1 MKKIDYALDYAQRG
15 WYVLALQNN
24 AKAPISHEL
33 QRNGCKDATVDENK
47 IKMLWN
53 LFPDANIG
61 VATGK
66 GSSLTVLDLD
76 GMEAVEQLQEI
87 QYEFPETY
95 TVKTPRGWHHYYQY
109 DSTIGQSAGKLTKCD
124 IRNDGGY
131 VVAAG
136 SVVDGVEY
144 TVARDFTVAT
154 SELPSVFKAGVEPPQ
169 KEWIDKLQNGA
180 ITEGQRNNTLFRYS
194 CMLRANKNLNS
205 SDIDVLVRKFNDE
218 RLVPPLP
225 IKEVEGIILQALSY
239 NQGESISFVGN
250 LIEPP
255 MIETQTD
262 RRCTFYWTDYDVR
275 VELSKINHKNTNTTC
290 RMKIW
295 YEGTMIFFNSYT
307 LYSEN
312 ARRVAH
318 QNLNNLVPL
327 IDWVGILQ
335 HITHVIDTSSERDG
349 DIVDIVKH
357 KRKEESPYLIY
368 PVIRENQ
375 ASIFYADGGSGK
387 STMALCLAASLA
399 TGESFI
405 QGLNPTNTEPIKTLY
420 LDWEADEDDVGDMI
434 DEVARGR
441 GIEIPNNLILYKH
454 MSGAFI
460 DRVDGLVDT
469 IVENNVKL
477 IIVDSLVG
485 SAGSDVN
492 DAEAARQYFQ
502 AVRSL
507 KVASIGITHTNREGS
522 LYGNRFFWNL
532 SRQVYRIHSVVE
544 TESNPI
550 VGMFHEKANRSQLN
564 APMAWEIEYGDLNS
578 EDNFIRYKPV
588 DIQTI
593 PELAKFT
600 GVREQ
605 IISVLKQGSM
615 NAEQISEYLGISLQK
630 TTSTLYQFKTNF
642 RLGQDR
648 IWELVD
654 EV

>member
-1 MKKIDYALDYAQRG
+1 MNKIDYALEYARRG
-15 WYVLALQNN
+15 WFVLALQDD
-24 AKAPISHEL
+24 AKAPISHEM
-33 QRNGCKDATVDENK
+33 QRSGSKVATNDENK
-47 IKMLWN
+47 IKMLWE
-53 LFPDANIG
+53 LFPNANIG

-66 GSSLTVLDLD
+66 ASGLTVLDLD
-76 GMEAVEQLQEI
+76 GMEAVEELQEI
-87 QYEFPETY
+87 KYEFPETY

-136 SVVDGVEY
+136 SVVDGTEY
-144 TVARDFTVAT
+144 TVTRDFSV
-154 SELPSVFKAGVEPPQ
+154 SEAQLPSVFKAGIEPPQ
-169 KEWIDKLQNGA
+169 REWVDKLQSGA
-180 ITEGQRNNTLFRYS
+180 ITEGRRNNTLFRYA
-194 CMLRANKNLNS
+194 CMLRANKNLDS
-205 SDIDVLVRKFNDE
+205 KDIDLLVRNWNDT
-218 RLVPPLP
+218 RLKPPLDN
-225 IKEVEGIILQALSY
+225 KEVEGILLQALSY
-239 NQGESISFVGN
+239 NQGEAISFVGN

-262 RRCTFYWTDYDVR
+262 RRCTFFWTDYDVR

-307 LYSEN
+307 LFSEN
-312 ARRVAH
+312 ARRIAH
-318 QNLNNLVPL
+318 QNLNTLVPL
-327 IDWVGILQ
+327 IDWIGILQ
-335 HITHVIDTSSERDG
+335 HVTHVIDTSSERDG

-357 KRKEESPYLIY
+357 KRKEQSPYLIF

-399 TGESFI
+399 TGQSFI
-405 QGLNPTNTEPIKTLY
+405 QGLNPTNTEPIKTMY
-420 LDWEADEDDVGDMI
+420 LDWEADDDDVGDMI
-434 DEVARGR
+434 DEVARGK
-441 GIEIPNNLILYKH
+441 GIEIPEGLILYKH

-532 SRQVYRIHSVVE
+532 SRQVYRIHSVIE

-564 APMAWEIEYGDLNS
+564 APMAWEIEYGDLQS
-578 EDNFIRYKPV
+578 EDNFIRYKAV

-593 PELAKFT
+593 PELARFT
-600 GVREQ
+600 GLREQ
-605 IISVLKQGSM
+605 IINVLKQGSM
-615 NAEQISEYLGISLQK
+615 SAEQIANYTGANIQK
-630 TTSTLYQFKTNF
+630 VNSTLYQFKINF
-642 RLGQDR
+642 KLGQDNV
-648 IWELVD
+648 WTLVD
-654 EV
+654 DM

>member
-1 MKKIDYALDYAQRG
+1 MNKIDYALEYARRG
-15 WYVLALQNN
+15 WFVLALQDD
-24 AKAPISHEL
+24 AKAPISHEM
-33 QRNGCKDATVDENK
+33 QRSGSKDATNDENK
-47 IKMLWN
+47 IKMLWE
-53 LFPDANIG
+53 LFPNANIG

-66 GSSLTVLDLD
+66 ASGLTVLDLD
-76 GMEAVEQLQEI
+76 GMEAVEELQEI
-87 QYEFPETY
+87 KYEFPETY

-136 SVVDGVEY
+136 SVVDGTEY
-144 TVARDFTVAT
+144 TVTRDFSV
-154 SELPSVFKAGVEPPQ
+154 SEAQLPSVFKAGIEPPQ
-169 KEWIDKLQNGA
+169 REWVDKLQSGA
-180 ITEGQRNNTLFRYS
+180 ITEGRRNNTLFRYA
-194 CMLRANKNLNS
+194 CMLRANKNLDS
-205 SDIDVLVRKFNDE
+205 KDIDLLVRNWNDT
-218 RLVPPLP
+218 RLKPPLDN
-225 IKEVEGIILQALSY
+225 KEVEGILLEALSY
-239 NQGESISFVGN
+239 NQGEAISFVGN

-262 RRCTFYWTDYDVR
+262 RRCTFFWTDYDVR

-307 LYSEN
+307 LFSEN
-312 ARRVAH
+312 ARRIAH
-318 QNLNNLVPL
+318 QNLNTLVPL
-327 IDWVGILQ
+327 IDWIGILQ
-335 HITHVIDTSSERDG
+335 HVTHVIDTSSERDG

-357 KRKEESPYLIY
+357 KRKEQSPYLIF

-399 TGESFI
+399 TGQSFI
-405 QGLNPTNTEPIKTLY
+405 QGLNPTNTEPIKTMY

-434 DEVARGR
+434 DEVARGK
-441 GIEIPNNLILYKH
+441 GIEIPEGLILYKH

-532 SRQVYRIHSVVE
+532 SRQVYRIHSVIE

-564 APMAWEIEYGDLNS
+564 APMAWEIEYGDLQS
-578 EDNFIRYKPV
+578 EDNFIRYKAV

-593 PELAKFT
+593 PELARFT
-600 GVREQ
+600 GLREQ
-605 IISVLKQGSM
+605 IINVLKQGSM
-615 NAEQISEYLGISLQK
+615 SAEQIANYTGANIQK
-630 TTSTLYQFKTNF
+630 VNSTLYQFKINF
-642 RLGQDR
+642 KLGQDNV
-648 IWELVD
+648 WTLVD
-654 EV
+654 DM

>member
-1 MKKIDYALDYAQRG
+1 MNKIDYALEYARRG
-15 WYVLALQNN
+15 WFVLALQDD
-24 AKAPISHEL
+24 AKAPISHEM
-33 QRNGCKDATVDENK
+33 QRSGSKDATNDENK
-47 IKMLWN
+47 IKMLWE
-53 LFPDANIG
+53 LFPNANIG

-66 GSSLTVLDLD
+66 ASGLTVLDLD
-76 GMEAVEQLQEI
+76 GMEAVEELQEI
-87 QYEFPETY
+87 KYEFPETY

-136 SVVDGVEY
+136 SVVDGTEY
-144 TVARDFTVAT
+144 TVTRDFSV
-154 SELPSVFKAGVEPPQ
+154 SEAQLPSVFKAGIEPPQ
-169 KEWIDKLQNGA
+169 REWVDKLQSGA
-180 ITEGQRNNTLFRYS
+180 ITEGRRNNTLFRYA
-194 CMLRANKNLNS
+194 CMLRANKNLDS
-205 SDIDVLVRKFNDE
+205 KDIDLLVRNWNDT
-218 RLVPPLP
+218 RLKPPLDN
-225 IKEVEGIILQALSY
+225 KEVEGILLQALSY
-239 NQGESISFVGN
+239 NQGEAISFVGN

-262 RRCTFYWTDYDVR
+262 RRCTFFWTDYDVR

-307 LYSEN
+307 LFSEN
-312 ARRVAH
+312 ARRIAH
-318 QNLNNLVPL
+318 QNLNTLVPL
-327 IDWVGILQ
+327 IDWIGILQ
-335 HITHVIDTSSERDG
+335 HVTHVIDTSSERDG

-357 KRKEESPYLIY
+357 KRKEQSPYLIF

-399 TGESFI
+399 TGQSFI
-405 QGLNPTNTEPIKTLY
+405 QGLNPTNTEPIKTMY

-434 DEVARGR
+434 DEVARGKC
-441 GIEIPNNLILYKH
+441 IEIPEGLILYKH

-532 SRQVYRIHSVVE
+532 SRQVYRIHSVIE

-564 APMAWEIEYGDLNS
+564 APMAWEIEYGDLQS
-578 EDNFIRYKPV
+578 EDNFIRYKAV

-593 PELAKFT
+593 PELARFT
-600 GVREQ
+600 GLREQ
-605 IISVLKQGSM
+605 IINVLKQGSM
-615 NAEQISEYLGISLQK
+615 SAEQIANYTGANIQK
-630 TTSTLYQFKTNF
+630 VNSTLYQFKINF
-642 RLGQDR
+642 KLGQDNV
-648 IWELVD
+648 WTLVD
-654 EV
+654 DM

>member
-1 MKKIDYALDYAQRG
+1 MNKIDYALEYARRG
-15 WYVLALQNN
+15 WFVLALQDD
-24 AKAPISHEL
+24 AKAPISHEM
-33 QRNGCKDATVDENK
+33 QRSGSKDATNDENK
-47 IKMLWN
+47 IKMLWE
-53 LFPDANIG
+53 LFPNANIG

-66 GSSLTVLDLD
+66 ASGLTVLDLD
-76 GMEAVEQLQEI
+76 GMEAVEELQEI
-87 QYEFPETY
+87 KYEFPETY

-136 SVVDGVEY
+136 SVVDGTEY
-144 TVARDFTVAT
+144 TVTRDFSV
-154 SELPSVFKAGVEPPQ
+154 SEAQLPSVFKAGIEPPQ
-169 KEWIDKLQNGA
+169 REGVDKLQSGA
-180 ITEGQRNNTLFRYS
+180 ITEGRRNNTLFRYA
-194 CMLRANKNLNS
+194 CMLRANKNLDS
-205 SDIDVLVRKFNDE
+205 KDIDLLVRNWNDT
-218 RLVPPLP
+218 RLKPPLDN
-225 IKEVEGIILQALSY
+225 KEVEGILLQALSY
-239 NQGESISFVGN
+239 NQGEAISFVGN

-262 RRCTFYWTDYDVR
+262 RRCTFFWTDYDVR

-307 LYSEN
+307 LFSEN
-312 ARRVAH
+312 ARRIAH
-318 QNLNNLVPL
+318 QNLNTLVPL
-327 IDWVGILQ
+327 IDWIGILQ
-335 HITHVIDTSSERDG
+335 HVTHVIDTSSERDG

-357 KRKEESPYLIY
+357 KRKEQSPYLIF

-399 TGESFI
+399 TGQSFI
-405 QGLNPTNTEPIKTLY
+405 QGLNPTNTEPIKTMY

-434 DEVARGR
+434 DEVARGK
-441 GIEIPNNLILYKH
+441 GIEIPEGLILYKH

-532 SRQVYRIHSVVE
+532 SRQVYRIHSVIE

-564 APMAWEIEYGDLNS
+564 APMAWEIEYGDLQS
-578 EDNFIRYKPV
+578 EDNFIRYKAV

-593 PELAKFT
+593 PELARFT
-600 GVREQ
+600 GLREQ
-605 IISVLKQGSM
+605 IINVLKQGSM
-615 NAEQISEYLGISLQK
+615 SAEQIANYTGANIQK
-630 TTSTLYQFKTNF
+630 VNSTLYQFKINF
-642 RLGQDR
+642 KLGQDNV
-648 IWELVD
+648 WTLVD
-654 EV
+654 DM